1 MLRVT
6 LAVARSSLRIAAW
19 RQHTPIAKALLPLVL
34 TYRWNI
40 YNGNAMSRG
49 MATRMTTATSKSKEN
64 KSPTARKSTAKARK
78 STKTTT
84 RATSQKEK
92 AIIAKEQKKARAAQR
107 AAEAKVKAKA
117 KTEAKN
123 ERLIA
128 RKKAEA
134 ERKKQARE
142 KAKEKARALQLK
154 QRERKKA
161 EKEKEAARA
170 EKQRLAALRR
180 PLVKRP
186 KSTWQIFLQEFMAK
200 HKSEHGP
207 TSLPESARLAKVE
220 FVSLAQS
227 QRDRLQKLRDVDK
240 ARYEEDVQKLLETR
254 GVDGILEENKR
265 VRSLKKVRGSGRSF
279 FVRLPGLPKRPGN
292 AYGFFLKDATTLF
305 PEARSMP
312 ITERARFLGDR
323 FRTLSVDDR
332 RKYDDSAKRA
342 LDQYFADKKKF
353 FAEVKEKYGSD
364 ATASP

>member
-1 MLRVT
+1 MSRVT
-6 LAVARSSLRIAAW
+6 IAVARSSLRIAALG
-19 RQHTPIAKALLPLVL
+19 QHIPIAKTLLPLVL
-34 TYRWNI
+34 TSRWNI
-40 YNGNAMSRG
+40 WNGNSMSRG
-49 MATRMTTATSKSKEN
+49 MATRMTAATSKSKEN
-64 KSPTARKSTAKARK
+64 KSFTARGRKSTK
-78 STKTTT
+78 SAKTTT
-84 RATSQKEK
+84 RATSQKDK

-107 AAEAKVKAKA
+107 AAVAKAKARA

-123 ERLIA
+123 ERLVA
-128 RKKAEA
+128 RKKAEI

-142 KAKEKARALQLK
+142 KSKEKARALQLK

-220 FVSLAQS
+220 FVSLPQS
-227 QRDRLQKLRDVDK
+227 QLERLQKLRDADK

-292 AYGFFLKDATTLF
+292 SYGFFLKDATTLF

-323 FRTLSVDDR
+323 FRALSVDDR
-332 RKYDDSAKRA
+332 RVIFPSSLIRPN
-342 LDQYFADKKKF
+342 
-353 FAEVKEKYGSD
+353 V
-364 ATASP
+364 T

>member
-1 MLRVT
+1 MLLVT
-6 LAVARSSLRIAAW
+6 TAVARSSLRIAAL
-19 RQHTPIAKALLPLVL
+19 RQHMPIAKTLLSLVL
-34 TYRWNI
+34 TSRWNI
-40 YNGNAMSRG
+40 YNGDAMSRG
-49 MATRMTTATSKSKEN
+49 MATRMTTTTSKSKEN
-64 KSPTARKSTAKARK
+64 KTPTSRKSTARARK
-78 STKTTT
+78 SSKTTT
-84 RATSQKEK
+84 RAISPKEK

-107 AAEAKVKAKA
+107 AAVARAKARA

-128 RKKAEA
+128 RKKAAA

-142 KAKEKARALQLK
+142 KAKDKARALQLK

-170 EKQRLAALRR
+170 ERQRLAALRR
-180 PLVKRP
+180 PLLKRP

-220 FVSLAQS
+220 LVSLPQS
-227 QRDRLQKLRDVDK
+227 QLDRLQKLRDADK
-240 ARYEEDVQKLLETR
+240 ARYKEDIQKLLETR

-279 FVRLPGLPKRPGN
+279 FVRVPGLPKRPGN

-323 FRTLSVDDR
+323 FRALSVDDR
-332 RKYDDSAKRA
+332 RKYDDSAKHA
-342 LDQYFADKKKF
+342 LDQYFTDKKKF
-353 FAEVKEKYGSD
+353 FAEAKEKYGSD